1 METSRGTRQV
11 LRTRG
16 FHRPNAQRLPEV
28 PCSPAQPA
36 SFRMRSAAQGVRR
49 DGVGAGEEV
58 RGGGG
63 GGEAGEDRQ

>member
-58 RGGGG
+58 RGEGG
-63 GGEAGEDRQ
+63 AGEDRQ